1 MAKIFICG
9 GGFSPLFFALFAPLK
24 LKKDK
29 LQGAKMKMGNEV
41 KQKAQ
46 ELREKYRELSA
57 AQLVNNFIYLSQN
70 HLILAL
76 HFDKL
81 LFYIHHYCYHYF
93 LKFQYQYLNK
103 K

>member
-1 MAKIFICG
+1 MLISKNSIKEAGKKLRDGIETFYKKYTSKIKINY
-9 GGFSPLFFALFAPLK
+9 
-24 LKKDK
+24 KKFK
-29 LQGAKMKMGNEV
+29 NSKN
-41 KQKAQ
+41 
-46 ELREKYRELSA
+46 
-57 AQLVNNFIYLSQN
+57 NNFIYLNQN